1 MYLSTRND
9 LQKQAIV
16 QEFMLT
22 EYFVDHK
29 GRVSKSI
36 QKAFLQLMVNSFK
49 SFTSCIQG
57 RAEQCDRNADF
68 RDLCKES
75 VFSKRGSK
83 KIRSVPRINLV
94 INYEEENR
102 LPSIPLRTGRS
113 LGVHWQHNPIQ
124 KLSSLLL

>member
-57 RAEQCDRNADF
+57 RAEQCDQNAEISETSAKSQSF
-68 RDLCKES
+68 QKEAQ
-75 VFSKRGSK
+75 R
-83 KIRSVPRINLV
+83 
-94 INYEEENR
+94 R
-102 LPSIPLRTGRS
+102 LEVS
-113 LGVHWQHNPIQ
+113 LELTW
-124 KLSSLLL
+124 